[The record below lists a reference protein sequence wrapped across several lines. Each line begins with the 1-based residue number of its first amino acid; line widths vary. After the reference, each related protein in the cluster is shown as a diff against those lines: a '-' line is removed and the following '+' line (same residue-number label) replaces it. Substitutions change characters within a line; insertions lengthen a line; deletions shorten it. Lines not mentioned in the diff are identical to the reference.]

1 MSTIKYECTYQA
13 IEAGDFEQLKAMLA
27 DGYPLNNRIG
37 GNAGSGG
44 NVEILEFLHN
54 YEGGSRLDDST
65 FLEAVANNHFAAVD
79 WCLKNNFEWPEKT
92 LSYCIEHSGSLETVK
107 YIISKGCPIETEAA
121 AVAAKFGRLPVL
133 KWLHRTH
140 NLPLSGVLEVQRK
153 DYADFCDENNRFVF
167 NAASIAAV
175 GGNMKSL
182 KYAYENGCQVF
193 EPSTTFHVSC
203 ELAQTDSNW
212 QKNQIFKT
220 LKFAIDRGC
229 PIDPETTY
237 NAIANNNLRLLKFLY
252 SKGQLKLDEETVQ
265 IAYEIEDPKVIEFL
279 EFVKVDTKNKMKLL
293 TSSVENNISNNI
305 INFVADKF

>member
-27 DGYPLNNRIG
+27 DGYPLNHRIG

-54 YEGGSRLDDST
+54 YEGGSRLDYST
-65 FLEAVANNHFAAVD
+65 LLKAVANDHFAAVD

-107 YIISKGCPIETEAA
+107 YIISKGCPIEIEAA
-121 AVAAKFGRLPVL
+121 AIAAKFGRLPVL

-140 NLPLSGVLEVQRK
+140 NLPLSGEREVSRT
-153 DYADFCDENNRFVF
+153 DYADFFYKNRFVF
-167 NAASIAAV
+167 NSASIATIK
-175 GGNMKSL
+175 GNIKCL

-193 EPSTTFHVSC
+193 EPTTTVRVIY
-203 ELAQTDSNW
+203 ELEETGSKWEQ
-212 QKNQIFKT
+212 NQIFKC
-220 LKFAIDRGC
+220 LEFALDHGC
-229 PIDPETTY
+229 PVDPETTFDAIYY
-237 NAIANNNLRLLKFLY
+237 NDLRLLKFLY
-252 SKGQLKLDEETVQ
+252 SKGQLKLDEDEMLY
-265 IAYEIEDPKVIEFL
+265 AYEIENPKVIEFL

-305 INFVADKF
+305 INFVVDKF